1 MGYKSLLTYI
11 SPGRDN
17 DSVCTASARLA
28 DVFDACVIGISG
40 MQLAQTYSEM
50 PAAGL
55 AQNQWEAAEQT
66 LKACEKEFR
75 AAFKGKTT
83 SLSWRAACSF
93 GPLSDY
99 VASEARA
106 ADLLIIAAQAPSLLE
121 QMGENHVGALAL
133 QAGRPVL
140 VVPRDQKVFNLGKVV
155 VAWKDTRESRRAISD
170 ALPLLEKAGSVVVVE
185 VCDPTDAEA
194 AGRRLDDVVHWL
206 KGHGVVA
213 RAVAEICE
221 DRDLDG
227 LYRFL
232 QRENC
237 DLVVA
242 GAYGHTRLREWIFGG
257 VTMDLLL
264 PARHCM
270 LLSH

>member
-1 MGYKSLLTYI
+1 MGYKSLLTYVA
-11 SPGRDN
+11 PGRDN
-17 DSVCTASARLA
+17 ANVCAMSARLA
-28 DVFDACVIGISG
+28 HAFDADVIGVSG

-55 AQNQWEAAEQT
+55 AQNQWEAAEGT

-75 AAFKGKTT
+75 AALGKKVAH
-83 SLSWRAACSF
+83 LSWRAACSF
-93 GPLSDY
+93 GPVSDF
-99 VASEARA
+99 VAAEARA
-106 ADLLIIAAQAPSLLE
+106 ADLLIIAAQAPTLLE

-140 VVPRDQKVFNLGKVV
+140 VVPREQRPLNLGKVV
-155 VAWKDTRESRRAISD
+155 VAWKDTREARRAICD
-170 ALPLLEKAGSVVVVE
+170 ALPLLEIADSVVAVE
-185 VCDPTDAEA
+185 VCDPADAEA
-194 AGRRLDDVVHWL
+194 AGRRLNDVVHWL
-206 KGHGVVA
+206 KRHDVKA
-213 RAVAEICE
+213 RAAVEICE